1 MVVKYDEF
9 IVESFKGRSSFIDVT
24 PQVRDIVENS
34 GISTGIVTVATTHTT
49 CAVFLEEYT
58 HDEDS
63 QGVDYLSV
71 DLERVLTKVVPHH
84 SSKDSYLYPGE
95 KHYQAVES
103 WPNAEEY
110 LPGGNRSL
118 LFNGDA
124 HIKATLIGESVT
136 IPIKNEGITLGT
148 TGYIYFADFDQTQ
161 ERRRKVQVVV
171 IGE

>member
-1 MVVKYDEF
+1 MTARYDEF
-9 IVESFKGRSSFIDVT
+9 VVKSFKGQSSFIDVT
-24 PQVRDIVENS
+24 NEVREFVQQS
-34 GISTGIVTVATTHTT
+34 GVHEGICTVATTHTT

-71 DLERVLTKVVPHH
+71 DLERVLTKLVPRH

-95 KHYQAVES
+95 KHYRAVES
-103 WPNAEEY
+103 WPNAEDY
-110 LPGGNRSL
+110 LPGGDRTL

-124 HIKATLIGESVT
+124 HIKATIIGESVT
-136 IPIKNEGITLGT
+136 IPIKGSKLTLGT
-148 TGYIYFADFDQTQ
+148 TGYVYFADFDQTQ
-161 ERRRKVQVVV
+161 ERKRKVQVVV